1 MRANVLTKLV
11 AVVAIVSSF
20 LCQCQTVCAQTA
32 SADHTAMFPDGKS
45 WTNIRWG
52 GDWEYDRSRYTITG
66 DTIVGGMKCKK
77 AISVQL
83 VGEYVFQNTELY
95 LERNNVIYS
104 VYTDEHGNLD
114 SIILMDFNLKKGEQ
128 ITWGEKS
135 RRFYVLDE
143 DTITVNGI
151 SRRRMIMGYPPDRE
165 ITRWV
170 EGIGESNETITRLF
184 PSEIYYAR
192 STFDEFTLDGEVIF
206 TYDDFFKDSS
216 AGLVSPVSLPPTD
229 DGIYNLNGQRT
240 TAPRKGEIVIKN
252 GKKLI
257 VK

>member
-1 MRANVLTKLV
+1 
-11 AVVAIVSSF
+11 
-20 LCQCQTVCAQTA
+20 
-32 SADHTAMFPDGKS
+32 MFPDGKS
-45 WTNIRWG
+45 WTNITWSG
-52 GDWEYDRSRYTITG
+52 NNSEYDRTRYTIVG
-66 DTIVGGMKCKK
+66 DTIVGGLNCKK

-83 VGEYVFQNTELY
+83 VGGYVIQNTELY
-95 LERNNVIYS
+95 LERDNVIYS
-104 VYTDEHGNLD
+104 VYRNEDGNLD

-128 ITWGEKS
+128 ITWGDKS

-170 EGIGESNETITRLF
+170 EGIGESIETITILF

-192 STFDEFTLDGEVIF
+192 STFDEFTINDKVIF

-216 AGLVSPVSLPPTD
+216 AGLAAPVTLPSND
-229 DGIYNLNGQRT
+229 DRIYNLKGQRI
-240 TAPRKGEIVIKN
+240 ASPQKGEIIIRN
-252 GKKLI
+252 GKKSI
-257 VK
+257 AE